1 MDPKELEEKLE
12 RDNLTLKEHIMKLQN
27 TIKQI
32 KSEIVNNPENI
43 CNVSN
48 TGINNGCNS
57 VSKIKENQRN
67 KIKSSNDLDEKDN
80 YLKFSF
86 NNNNNAQT
94 HFHSNSHSSNMV
106 PSQIPNHNSKLYK
119 YSEDE
124 ESHNAS
130 FSKGD
135 KKIKNTLGNRD
146 EKSEKIPAY
155 KNVYQ
160 SNLEK
165 LRKEKEII
173 QQMENFKKNNL
184 KKKFDDDELDENEV
198 DKFHENYKNIKNEKF
213 RKKNEYSSEDDKIDN
228 EKKKMEPD
236 YSNTHVPVF
245 NNSKEK

>member
-32 KSEIVNNPENI
+32 KSEIVNNPDNV

-48 TGINNGCNS
+48 ISNVIS
-57 VSKIKENQRN
+57 PIEKKENQRN
-67 KIKSSNDLDEKDN
+67 KLKSSNDLDEKDN
-80 YLKFSF
+80 DLKFSF
-86 NNNNNAQT
+86 NNTGNIQNQNHNN
-94 HFHSNSHSSNMV
+94 SYSSNNIT
-106 PSQIPNHNSKLYK
+106 SHNQNSKLYK

-130 FSKGD
+130 FNKGD
-135 KKIKNTLGNRD
+135 KKIKNNLANKDSNSNDR
-146 EKSEKIPAY
+146 SEKIPPY

-160 SNLEK
+160 TNLEK

-198 DKFHENYKNIKNEKF
+198 DKFHQNYKNIKNEKF
-213 RKKNEYSSEDDKIDN
+213 KNKSEYNSEDDERN
-228 EKKKMEPD
+228 KKE
-236 YSNTHVPVF
+236 SNFANDHAPVF
-245 NNSKEK
+245 NNSK